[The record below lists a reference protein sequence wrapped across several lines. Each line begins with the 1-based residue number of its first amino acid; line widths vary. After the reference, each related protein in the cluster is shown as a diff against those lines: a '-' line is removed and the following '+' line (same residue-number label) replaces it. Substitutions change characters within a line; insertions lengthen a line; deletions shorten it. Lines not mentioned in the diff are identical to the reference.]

1 MPYYPIKT
9 QEDLDYYLSLISI
22 MCKAFLEEKFNKY
35 SWKFDSFN
43 NQSTN
48 IQEQYLLTFSAFD
61 YNRFENVYITLN
73 IKKCD
78 ENYTIGSS
86 NLLFSER

>member
-9 QEDLDYYLSLISI
+9 QEDLDYYLSHISI

-48 IQEQYLLTFSAFD
+48 IQEPVSYTHLT
-61 YNRFENVYITLN
+61 LP
-73 IKKCD
+73 
-78 ENYTIGSS
+78 TICSV
-86 NLLFSER
+86 

>member
-9 QEDLDYYLSLISI
+9 QEDLDYYLSHISI

-48 IQEQYLLTFSAFD
+48 IQEQ
-61 YNRFENVYITLN
+61 
-73 IKKCD
+73 
-78 ENYTIGSS
+78 
-86 NLLFSER
+86 